1 MKGEGGEEI
10 EENSKCGVCS
20 GLNNSK
26 RS

>member
-10 EENSKCGVCS
+10 EENNKCGVCS